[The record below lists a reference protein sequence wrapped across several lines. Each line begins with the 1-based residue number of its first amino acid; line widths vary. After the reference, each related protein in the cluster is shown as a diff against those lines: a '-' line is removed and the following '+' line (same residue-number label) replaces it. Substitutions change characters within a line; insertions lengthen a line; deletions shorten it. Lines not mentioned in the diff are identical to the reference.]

1 MNDEENLHF
10 WIFFSSGRIAFEVVL
25 KIHPAL
31 KNRGNKM
38 YAKSNKKCMFGF
50 LFWAN
55 YPYFH

>member
-50 LFWAN
+50 LFLG
-55 YPYFH
+55 